1 MRKRSVAVRSAL
13 LTVRDLVGGLI
24 AAVGLGALI
33 AAGGKSFPRAAQV
46 IAGPRG
52 RSGAGQERAH
62 LGQRRR
68 SPRVGRLGSR
78 FRVRRPV

>member
-46 IAGPRG
+46 IAVLVAGAVLVKSVRIWANGGVHRG
-52 RSGAGQERAH
+52 WGAWVRASAFAGQ
-62 LGQRRR
+62 
-68 SPRVGRLGSR
+68 
-78 FRVRRPV
+78 